1 MYLDVRRRKK
11 KKQTQKTKWHLVFKM
26 LWVKITHQERV
37 GCMQVTLRRNLE
49 VNWGFSFR
57 FLLYMFKTC
66 SIYLDVADSNVVT
79 DYSVSPF
86 ILWAPDSIQK
96 TNGFFFESVTQA
108 ECLALNER
116 SGSMNWIEQN
126 WMELSEPG
134 LNTRPAFSMAASF
147 QGLARRWG

>member
-1 MYLDVRRRKK
+1 
-11 KKQTQKTKWHLVFKM
+11 
-26 LWVKITHQERV
+26 
-37 GCMQVTLRRNLE
+37 
-49 VNWGFSFR
+49 
-57 FLLYMFKTC
+57 MFKTC

-116 SGSMNWIEQN
+116 SGSMN
-126 WMELSEPG
+126 
-134 LNTRPAFSMAASF
+134 
-147 QGLARRWG
+147 